1 MSVVSPDK
9 RIFPGKKIMLHELPW
24 HSFQL
29 PEEALRWRAEVER
42 ISGLRVQLLRDDSMS
57 DAEGEA
63 WSEQGLRA
71 VVLASDGNAMTI
83 VHELGHL
90 RLETLGWPHCYLCG
104 DDLDWIDRYYGLLS
118 DLVSLIEHR
127 AFFPAM
133 LNMGLDP
140 YAASEADLADPDVLA
155 ALRVLPAGVTPDWG
169 VVMQLMRALLETG
182 PVVAERVMQA
192 ASHLVVESW
201 LARRLAGIA
210 SAAPLTPDGFSI
222 AMRGC
227 WALLGFPRDS
237 LQIGEEDAGTATAI
251 DVRVVTLDPQ
261 HSATGMHPHPV
272 ADGAAVAMP
281 A

>member
-1 MSVVSPDK
+1 
-9 RIFPGKKIMLHELPW
+9 MLHDLPW
-24 HSFQL
+24 HSFTL

-42 ISGLRVQLLRDDSMS
+42 ISGLRVQLLRDDTMT

-63 WSEQGLRA
+63 WSEPGLRA

-127 AFFPAM
+127 AFFPAL

-140 YAASEADLADPDVLA
+140 YAASEADLADGDVLA
-155 ALRVLPAGVTPDWG
+155 ALRVLPATVTPDWT
-169 VVMQLMRALLETG
+169 VVMQLLRALLETG
-182 PVVAERVMQA
+182 PVVAAQVMQA

-201 LARRLAGIA
+201 LARQLAGIA
-210 SAAPLTPDGFSI
+210 TAAPLTPEGFRI

-237 LQIGEEDAGTATAI
+237 LQIGEDEAPVIEITEVETPAVEINPLRPA
-251 DVRVVTLDPQ
+251 VTP
-261 HSATGMHPHPV
+261 AMTGERGGNSLRP
-272 ADGAAVAMP
+272 AALNPSSPFAEEGL

>member
-1 MSVVSPDK
+1 
-9 RIFPGKKIMLHELPW
+9 MLQDLPW

-42 ISGLRVQLLRDDSMS
+42 ISGLRVQLLRDETMS
-57 DAEGEA
+57 EAEGEA
-63 WSEQGLRA
+63 WSEPGLRA

-90 RLETLGWPHCYLCG
+90 RLETLGWPHCYLCSE
-104 DDLDWIDRYYGLLS
+104 DLDWIERHYGLLS

-140 YAASEADLADPDVLA
+140 YAASEADLADAEVLA
-155 ALRVLPAGVTPDWG
+155 ALRAMPAGVTPDWA
-169 VVMQLMRALLETG
+169 VVMQLLRALLETG
-182 PVVAERVMQA
+182 PVVAEQVMQA
-192 ASHLVVESW
+192 AAHLVVESW
-201 LARRLAGIA
+201 LARRMAEIA
-210 SAAPLTPDGFSI
+210 LAAPLTPEGFGR

-227 WALLGFPRDS
+227 WQLLGFPHDS
-237 LQIGEEDAGTATAI
+237 LQIGEDEAAAEAEAPAVGIASQEALLHPPLAPGADDQPALAT
-251 DVRVVTLDPQ
+251 
-261 HSATGMHPHPV
+261 
-272 ADGAAVAMP
+272 P